1 MAETT
6 AVGKSGKLGG
16 VKNTLKD
23 AFVPDTKAGKIVA
36 YATSGAALAG
46 SFLLGRLSKK
56 SAGSSKK
63 N

>member
-6 AVGKSGKLGG
+6 AVKSGKLGG
-16 VKNTLKD
+16 VKTTLKD

-56 SAGSSKK
+56 SASSKK

>member
-1 MAETT
+1 MAEST
-6 AVGKSGKLGG
+6 AVGKSGR

-56 SAGSSKK
+56 STAKK
-63 N
+63 Q

>member
-6 AVGKSGKLGG
+6 TAVVKRGKLSG

-23 AFVPDTKAGKIVA
+23 VFVPETKAGKIVA

-46 SFLLGRLSKK
+46 SFLLGRISKGGSKK
-56 SAGSSKK
+56 E
-63 N
+63 